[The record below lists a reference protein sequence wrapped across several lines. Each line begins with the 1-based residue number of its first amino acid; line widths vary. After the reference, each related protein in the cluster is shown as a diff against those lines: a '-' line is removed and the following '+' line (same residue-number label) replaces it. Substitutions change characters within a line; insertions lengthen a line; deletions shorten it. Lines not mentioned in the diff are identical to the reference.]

1 MRNYALEWK
10 KNSKFRQVPYEDFVV
25 DFRGV
30 TDGVYFEKVDGMLGG
45 FVYDGKD
52 AFFQTTTGKEMR
64 DLPVISEYLAMF
76 KKFKVKSA
84 MVMGELVAKKNNTI
98 LPFNETQ
105 SIVKT
110 SYKESNKPL
119 VHHYPFD
126 IVEWNGQKPNFKQA
140 TAFLSKNLGGLQ
152 HITMPKMVTGN
163 IKQFRKL
170 YNSIKE
176 DNGFD
181 GIVARVGDGKIY
193 KVKFTNTAD
202 VAVIGAGGIGM
213 PAWIKGQVSYLLTS
227 FVDKQGLFRT
237 SSKLGTGFTA
247 QKRAEFFRYI
257 NQNKLY
263 EKNGEL
269 FVDPKLIIEVKYFR
283 YRITDT
289 PAYKLSDGVY
299 QPIGNKKSIT
309 FSHSSFERSRPDK
322 KPNRFDTRL
331 EQIPE
336 FEE

>member
-30 TDGVYFEKVDGMLGG
+30 KDGIFFEKVDGMLGG
-45 FVYDGKD
+45 LIYDGKD

-64 DLPVISEYLAMF
+64 DLPAISEYLAVF

-84 MVMGELVAKKNNTI
+84 KIMGELVAKKNNTI
-98 LPFNETQ
+98 LPFNNTQ

-140 TAFLSKNLGGLQ
+140 TMFLTKNLAGLQ
-152 HITMPKMVTGN
+152 KISMPRMVVGN
-163 IKQFRKL
+163 MAQFRRL
-170 YNSIKE
+170 YKSIKD

-181 GIVARVGDGKIY
+181 GVVARVGDGKIY
-193 KVKFTNTAD
+193 KIKFTNTAD
-202 VAVIGAGGIGM
+202 VVVIGAGGIGM
-213 PAWIKGQVSYLLTS
+213 PAWNKGQVSYLLTA
-227 FVDKQGLFRT
+227 FIDKKGLFRT

-247 QKRAEFFRYI
+247 QKRTELFRFI
-257 NQNKLY
+257 RENKLY
-263 EKNGEL
+263 EKNGEI
-269 FVDPKLIIEVKYFR
+269 FVEPKLIVEAKYFR

-289 PAYKLSDGVY
+289 LAYKLSDGIY

-309 FSHSSFERSRPDK
+309 FSHPTYERSRPDK
-322 KPNRFDTRL
+322 RPNRYDTRL